1 MFCSLFLYILFSLLI
16 IFLVQEDF
24 PAYPPIMI
32 SNRELFLKNT
42 AQTSESPRLIEVERA
57 EGIYLYGPNGKS
69 YMDLVSGFNVSNI
82 GHRHPRVL
90 AAIQDQLDKFMHVTV
105 YGEFVQAPQVQLA
118 TELLAV
124 LPDSFGSVYFTNS
137 GAEAVEGSMKIAKKF
152 TGRRQLIAAKKAYHG
167 STQGALSLIGDE
179 AYREAYAPLLP
190 EIKFIDYNEMAD
202 LNQISTE
209 TAAVIV
215 EAIQGEA
222 GVRVP
227 EKAYMQALRKRCDET
242 GALLIFDEIQTGFGR
257 TGKLFAF
264 EHFDIVPDI
273 LMLAK
278 GIGGGMPLGAFVGRK
293 EVMDVIKANPMLGH
307 ITTFGG
313 HPVSCAAARASLA
326 VIQEEK
332 LVEQVA
338 AKAALF
344 RAELDIA
351 QIQEIRGL
359 GLMMCLQLENFDQ
372 VYAVSN
378 YCAEQGLIID
388 WYLHCETALRIA
400 PPLTISEE
408 EIKTACKIIREAIVK
423 FC

>member
-1 MFCSLFLYILFSLLI
+1 
-16 IFLVQEDF
+16 
-24 PAYPPIMI
+24 MI

-42 AQTSESPRLIEVERA
+42 AQTSNSPRLIEVERA
-57 EGIYLYGPNGKS
+57 EGIYLYGPNQQK

-82 GHRHPRVL
+82 GHRHPKVL
-90 AAIQDQLDKFMHVTV
+90 DAIKQQLDKFMHVTV
-105 YGEFVQAPQVQLA
+105 YGEFVQAPQVQFA
-118 TELLAV
+118 TDLLNV
-124 LPDSFGSVYFTNS
+124 LPDSFQSVYLTNS
-137 GAEAVEGSMKIAKKF
+137 GAEAVEGSMKIAKKY
-152 TGRRQLIAAKKAYHG
+152 TGRRQIIAAKQAYHG
-167 STQGALSLIGDE
+167 STQGALSLIGNDE
-179 AYREAYAPLLP
+179 YRRAYAPLLP
-190 EIKFIDYNEMAD
+190 EIDFITYNDIAD
-202 LNQISTE
+202 LDAITDQ

-227 EKAYMQALRKRCDET
+227 SEEYMRALRQKCSDT

-257 TGKLFAF
+257 TGKLFSF

-278 GIGGGMPLGAFVGRK
+278 GIGGGMPLGAFVAPK
-293 EVMDVIKANPMLGH
+293 EIMDVIKDNPMLGH

-313 HPVSCAAARASLA
+313 HPVSCAAAKASLE
-326 VIQEEK
+326 VIIQEK

-338 AKAALF
+338 EKAQLF
-344 RAELDIA
+344 REELQMP
-351 QIQEIRGL
+351 QIKEIRGL

-378 YCAEQGLIID
+378 YCAEKGIIID
-388 WYLHCETALRIA
+388 WYLHCETALRVA
-400 PPLTISEE
+400 PPLTISTEQ
-408 EIKTACKIIREAIVK
+408 IKEACKIIREAIVK